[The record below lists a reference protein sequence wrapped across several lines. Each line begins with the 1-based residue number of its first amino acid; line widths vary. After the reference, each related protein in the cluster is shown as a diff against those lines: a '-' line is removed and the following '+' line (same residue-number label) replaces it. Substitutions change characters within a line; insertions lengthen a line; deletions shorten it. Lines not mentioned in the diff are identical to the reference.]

1 MPFVLGFLALAVGAV
16 ALAWWLA
23 GLPGEVT
30 VALAGYTVQ
39 AATPLALTA
48 LALLVLVLLGLLRLL
63 GWVLGTPLRI
73 GGWRARRR
81 RADGDAAVTRTL
93 LALAAGE
100 PEDSRRQAARARRQL
115 GDTPQTLL
123 LAAEAERL
131 AGNDE
136 RATGLF
142 RTLAGGDAALLGLR
156 GLFRQALAREDWAE
170 AAVLAG
176 RAEQVHPGGAWLR
189 EERGQ
194 LAART
199 GDWRLALQLAPPDAP
214 RAAYAVAAAEAEPN
228 PDEGL
233 RRAKRA
239 WKEHPGF
246 IPAAL
251 AYATR
256 LRAAGKDG
264 RAQDVLRDA
273 WTQQP
278 QPDLA
283 TLVLARLSEPMDQV
297 KAGGRLVSGRADD
310 PESHFLMARLN
321 LQAGLTGEARRHADK
336 AQAGGLDQRRLWLLL
351 ADLEAEEHGETETG
365 RMAQRD
371 ALRQAAMAPPDP
383 EWRCESCG
391 SVQQHWLPACPV
403 CHAAGR
409 IRWGIRTVIA
419 LPPTPPAAALPT
431 RGITA

>member
-1 MPFVLGFLALAVGAV
+1 MRLVLGFLALAIGAV

-30 VALAGYTVQ
+30 VALSGYTVQ

-48 LALLVLVLLGLLRLL
+48 LAVLLLVLLGLLRLL
-63 GWVLGTPLRI
+63 GWALGTPLRL
-73 GGWRARRR
+73 GRWRARRR

-93 LALAAGE
+93 VALAAGE
-100 PEDSRRQAARARRQL
+100 PEDSRRQAARARKRL

-123 LAAEAERL
+123 LAAEAARL
-131 AGNDE
+131 SGDDE
-136 RATGLF
+136 RAAELY
-142 RTLAGGDAALLGLR
+142 RTLAKGDAALLGLR

-170 AAVLAG
+170 AASLAG
-176 RAEQVHPGGAWLR
+176 RAEQAHPGGVWLR

-199 GDWRLALQLAPPDAP
+199 GDWRLALRLAPPDAP
-214 RAAYAVAAAEAEPN
+214 RAAYAVAAAEAEAN

-233 RRAKRA
+233 RRAKQA
-239 WKEHPGF
+239 WREHPGF
-246 IPAAL
+246 TPAAL

-256 LRAAGKDG
+256 LRAAGKEG

-283 TLVLARLSEPMDQV
+283 TLALARAGEPMDRV

-310 PESHFLMARLN
+310 PESHFLLSALN
-321 LQAGLTGEARRHADK
+321 LQAGLTGEARRHAER
-336 AQAGGLDQRRLWLLL
+336 ARAGGLDQRRLWLLL
-351 ADLEAEEHGETETG
+351 ADLEAEERGDTETG
-365 RMAQRD
+365 RLAQRD
-371 ALRQAAMAPPDP
+371 ALRHAATAPPDP
-383 EWRCESCG
+383 QWRCESCG
-391 SVQQHWLPACPV
+391 SAQPQWLPACPV
-403 CHAAGR
+403 CHTAGR
-409 IRWGIRTVIA
+409 IRWATPGAGLA
-419 LPPTPPAAALPT
+419 LPPTPPRALPVS
-431 RGITA
+431 GIAP